1 MKSIVAI
8 VGRPNVGKSTLFNR
22 LTQSRQ
28 AIVEDFPGVTRDRL
42 YAQCDWN
49 GKEFTLVDTGG
60 IVLDKEGDTIEAHV
74 TRQAE
79 LAIEEA
85 DVIIFVCDVTH
96 GVTASDQ
103 EVAEKLR
110 RVRKP
115 VLLAVNKVENLKRDE
130 EALEFWS
137 LGLDTMIPVSAEH
150 GMGTGDLLDAVVE
163 NLPAPEEMHEEDED
177 LIKVAVIGRPNVGK
191 SSLVNA
197 ILGEERV
204 IVSNVAGT
212 TRDAIDV
219 LIEKGEDRFL
229 LIDTAGMRKR
239 GKVEEGVERY
249 SVMRAL
255 RAVERAN
262 VVLMVIDAEDG
273 VTDQD
278 QKIVGYANENGKAC
292 IVVINKWDL
301 VEKDEK
307 TMEKFTDKVRVR
319 LAFMDYAVLAFL
331 SAKTRSRVHKLLPLI
346 RKVAENHAR
355 RISTAELNDLIR
367 EAYSLNPPPSDKG
380 RRLKIFFGTQ
390 PHAAPPGFVF
400 FVNDRELLHFSYK
413 RYLENRLRE
422 TYDFE
427 GTPIRLY
434 FRNKAKVDLKVDRP
448 IRVRRILAVTGKK
461 RTVRRAA
468 RKLTTE

>member
-22 LTQSRQ
+22 LTQTRQ
-28 AIVEDFPGVTRDRL
+28 AIVENFPGVTRDRL
-42 YAQCDWN
+42 YAPCDWN
-49 GKEFTLVDTGG
+49 GRDFTLVDTGG

-79 LAIEEA
+79 LAIKEA
-85 DVIIFVCDVTH
+85 DVIIFVCDVTQ

-103 EVAEKLR
+103 EVADKLR

-130 EALEFWS
+130 EAHEFWS
-137 LGLDTMIPVSAEH
+137 LGLEYMIPVSAEH

-163 NLPAPEEMHEEDED
+163 NLPPEKGEHEEDET
-177 LIKVAVIGRPNVGK
+177 LIRVAVIGRPNVGK

-212 TRDAIDV
+212 TRDAIDILV
-219 LIEKGEDRFL
+219 EKGEDRFL
-229 LIDTAGMRKR
+229 LIDTAGMRRR

-255 RAVERAN
+255 RAVDRAN

-307 TMEKFTDKVRVR
+307 TMEKFVSQVKTR
-319 LAFMDYAVLAFL
+319 LAFMDYAMLSFL
-331 SAKTRSRVHKLLPLI
+331 SAKTRARVHKLLPQI
-346 RKVAENHAR
+346 QKAATNHQR
-355 RISTAELNDLIR
+355 RISTAELNNLIR

-380 RRLKIFFGTQ
+380 RRLKIYFATQ
-390 PHAAPPGFVF
+390 PHASPPGFLF
-400 FVNDRELLHFSYK
+400 FVNDRELLHFSYR

-434 FRNKAKVDLKVDRP
+434 FRNKQKVELKTDRP
-448 IRVRRILAVTGKK
+448 IRVRRVTVTGK
-461 RTVRRAA
+461 RVNIRREAL
-468 RKLTTE
+468 KKDTQ

>member
-42 YAQCDWN
+42 YAPSDWN
-49 GKEFTLVDTGG
+49 GREFTLVDTGG

-79 LAIEEA
+79 LAIKEA
-85 DVIIFVCDVTH
+85 DVIIFVCDVTN

-110 RVRKP
+110 RTRKP
-115 VLLAVNKVENLKRDE
+115 VLLAVNKVENLKRE
-130 EALEFWS
+130 EAALEFWS
-137 LGLDTMIPVSAEH
+137 LGLPNMLTVSAEH
-150 GMGTGDLLDAVVE
+150 GMGTGDLLDEVVKH
-163 NLPAPEEMHEEDED
+163 LPAEHAEVEEDET

-229 LIDTAGMRKR
+229 LIDTAGMRRR

-255 RAVERAN
+255 RAVDRAS

-307 TMEKFTDKVRVR
+307 TMEKFVDQVRVR

-331 SAKTRSRVHKLLPLI
+331 SAKTRSRVHKLLPQI
-346 RKVAENHAR
+346 RKVAENHGR
-355 RISTAELNDLIR
+355 RISTAELNNLVRD
-367 EAYSLNPPPSDKG
+367 AYTNNPPPSDKG
-380 RRLKIFFGTQ
+380 RRVKIYFATQ
-390 PHAAPPGFVF
+390 PHIAPPGFLF
-400 FVNDRELLHFSYK
+400 FVNDRDLLHFSYK

-434 FRNKAKVDLKVDRP
+434 FRNKAKVEIRTNRTIQVRKV
-448 IRVRRILAVTGKK
+448 LVTGKK
-461 RTVRRAA
+461 RDIRRAA
-468 RKLTTE
+468 RKLDAE

>member
-42 YAQCDWN
+42 YAPSDWN
-49 GKEFTLVDTGG
+49 GREFTLVDTGG

-79 LAIEEA
+79 LAIKEA
-85 DVIIFVCDVTH
+85 DVIIFVCDVTN

-110 RVRKP
+110 RTRKP
-115 VLLAVNKVENLKRDE
+115 VLLAVNKVENLKRE
-130 EALEFWS
+130 EAALEFWS
-137 LGLDTMIPVSAEH
+137 LGLPNMLTVSAEH
-150 GMGTGDLLDAVVE
+150 GMGTGDLLDEVVKH
-163 NLPAPEEMHEEDED
+163 LPAEHAEVEEDET

-229 LIDTAGMRKR
+229 LIDTAGMRRR

-255 RAVERAN
+255 RAVDRAS

-307 TMEKFTDKVRVR
+307 TMEKFVDQVRVR

-331 SAKTRSRVHKLLPLI
+331 SAKTRARVHKLLPQI
-346 RKVAENHAR
+346 RKVAENHGR
-355 RISTAELNDLIR
+355 RISTAELNNLVRD
-367 EAYSLNPPPSDKG
+367 AYTNNPPPSDKG
-380 RRLKIFFGTQ
+380 RRVKIYFATQ
-390 PHAAPPGFVF
+390 PHIAPPGFLF
-400 FVNDRELLHFSYK
+400 FVNDRDLLHFSYK

-434 FRNKAKVDLKVDRP
+434 FRNKAKVEIRTNRTIQVRKV
-448 IRVRRILAVTGKK
+448 LVTGKK
-461 RTVRRAA
+461 RDIRRAA
-468 RKLTTE
+468 RKLDAE